1 MRVWGFFMDG
11 KRALRVSTAATA
23 VIAAMFIALL
33 LLLGLWLR
41 ESHTSAIQRTED
53 RATGASKIVAT
64 NVGWINALAW
74 QALQRIDLS
83 LGPVPG
89 SLGNTSIRDINDA
102 VANLPGQVKAYVVD
116 EDGNTLYSTDAQIR
130 PINITDRDYFKAL
143 ASGSKTYVSG
153 LLVSRLSGKQIFVFS
168 RRVERAGK
176 FVGAAMV
183 SFEVELLK
191 DVWDAVDLGPNS
203 TVGII
208 RKDGELVARYPLA
221 PGLVDM
227 SKYVLFTSYLP
238 KSPSGTYLA
247 SSPVDGQ
254 DRVVAYQRVEDT
266 DFVAVGSADYQQGMK
281 GFWEDVSIALSVLL
295 LAGAGSI
302 AAGGWIRHLL
312 QRDNARSAR
321 LAEALEENQ
330 LLLREIHH
338 RVKNNLQSVQAVVRM
353 QHLPAD
359 VQKSLSD
366 RIAAMIAV
374 HEQIYRRDQFA
385 RVSAQD
391 LLPAVV
397 ETLLRA
403 YGNQVKASYDIDDIL
418 ISADNATSLALL
430 TNEVVTNSL
439 KYAFRNGERGHLGIS
454 MKRMEGRRAGLVIA
468 DDGIGFD
475 VASVKAGMG
484 TRLIRGVVGQLHGH
498 YRIETD
504 RGTRFSAELDIM
516 ERPADSGVE
525 QLAPEDGMVS
535 RVQHFVRW
543 SPS

>member
-1 MRVWGFFMDG
+1 MNG
-11 KRALRVSTAATA
+11 KRPLRVSTAATA
-23 VIAAMFIALL
+23 VIAAMFVALL

-41 ESHTSAIQRTED
+41 ESYSSAIQRTEY

-74 QALQRIDLS
+74 QALQRIDVS

-89 SLGNTSIRDINDA
+89 SLGNTAIRDINDA
-102 VANLPGQVKAYVVD
+102 VANLPGRVKAYVVD
-116 EDGNTLYSTDAQIR
+116 KDGNTLYSTDAQIR

-168 RRVERAGK
+168 RRIDRAGR
-176 FVGAAMV
+176 FAGAAMV

-191 DVWDAVDLGPNS
+191 DVWEAVDLGPNS
-203 TVGII
+203 TVSII
-208 RKDGELVARYPLA
+208 RKDGALVARYPLA
-221 PGLVDM
+221 PGPVDM

-238 KSPSGTYLA
+238 KSPSGAYVA

-254 DRVVAYQRVEDT
+254 NRVVAYQRVEDT
-266 DFVAVGSADYQQGMK
+266 DFVAIGSTDYQQGMK
-281 GFWEDVSIALSVLL
+281 AFWEDMSIAISVLL

-312 QRDNARSAR
+312 QRDTARSAR
-321 LAEALEENQ
+321 LTEALEENQ

-338 RVKNNLQSVQAVVRM
+338 RVKNNLQSVQAVIRM
-353 QHLPAD
+353 QHLPTD
-359 VQKSLSD
+359 VQTSLSD

-391 LLPAVV
+391 LLPAVIG
-397 ETLLRA
+397 TLLRA
-403 YGNQVKASYDIDDIL
+403 YGDQVEASYDIDDIL

-439 KYAFRNGERGHLGIS
+439 KYAFRDGEAGRLGIS
-454 MKRMEGRRAGLVIA
+454 MKRMDGRRACLIITDNGT
-468 DDGIGFD
+468 GFD
-475 VASVKAGMG
+475 VASVNAGMG

-504 RGTRFSAELDIM
+504 QGTRFTAELDIM
-516 ERPADSGVE
+516 ERPADPGVE
-525 QLAPEDGMVS
+525 QPEPDDRVVY
-535 RVQHFVRW
+535 RVQDVVR
-543 SPS
+543 SSVP